1 MRGYFAIGVE
11 GISKA
16 MNVGSLFRTAH
27 AFGAGFVF
35 TVAATYERGE
45 GGKSDTSD
53 APGHIPFYSFPDI
66 GSLVLPKDCSLVGVE
81 LTDDA
86 IELPSFRHPT
96 QAAYVMG
103 PERGELSPAM
113 AEQCAFVVKIPTRFC
128 VNVGIAG
135 AIVMY
140 DRLLTFG
147 KFGERPVAPR
157 ARAGPPDGHVH
168 GDALI
173 RGAKPDRG

>member
-35 TVAATYERGE
+35 TVAATYPRGE

-53 APGHIPFYSFPDI
+53 APGHIPFYSFPDVA
-66 GSLVLPKDCSLVGVE
+66 SMVLPRDCALVGVE

-86 IELPSFRHPT
+86 QPLNSNESNPMNSICS
-96 QAAYVMG
+96 
-103 PERGELSPAM
+103 
-113 AEQCAFVVKIPTRFC
+113 
-128 VNVGIAG
+128 
-135 AIVMY
+135 
-140 DRLLTFG
+140 
-147 KFGERPVAPR
+147 
-157 ARAGPPDGHVH
+157 
-168 GDALI
+168 
-173 RGAKPDRG
+173 KPGGFAST